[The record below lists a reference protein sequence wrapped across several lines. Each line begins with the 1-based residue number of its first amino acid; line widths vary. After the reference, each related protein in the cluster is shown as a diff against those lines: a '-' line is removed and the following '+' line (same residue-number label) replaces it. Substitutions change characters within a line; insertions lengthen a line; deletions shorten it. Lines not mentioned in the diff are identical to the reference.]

1 MPPTQHIAITIPW
14 YVPVILGA
22 SLVIAALAGSY
33 TFYAVRAMDNVLTV
47 TGSAK
52 TRVTAN
58 SAKWT
63 LTATRTVGQS
73 GIAQGYAQIARDT
86 EAVTSFLTSNGVST
100 DSITTQPAMLEEV
113 YKTDSSL
120 PKEYNIRQTVVV
132 QSTEVDTLDA
142 LSKRIVELSNKGIL
156 MTGNW
161 IEFYVSNLP
170 ELRVS
175 LLTEAITDARNR
187 AENIAKSGGQSVGSL
202 KSASSGVVQV
212 LAPNSIDVSDYGQY
226 DTQSK
231 EKEVMVT
238 ARATFFVR

>member
-1 MPPTQHIAITIPW
+1 MQTSW
-14 YVPVILGA
+14 YAPFVLGGA
-22 SLVIAALAGSY
+22 LIVAAALGSY

-52 TRVTAN
+52 KAVTADTV
-58 SAKWT
+58 KWSVT
-63 LTATRTVGQS
+63 VTRTVGEE
-73 GIAQGYAQIARDT
+73 GIAAGYIRVGKDT
-86 EAVTSFLTSNGVST
+86 DTVLAFLKTNGVLETAVTM
-100 DSITTQPAMLEEV
+100 QPQVMEEM
-113 YKTDSSL
+113 YRGEGY
-120 PKEYNIRQTVVV
+120 PRQFNIRQTIVV
-132 QSTEVDTLDA
+132 QGKEVALVDG
-142 LSKRIVELSNKGIL
+142 LSKRVSELSQKDIL
-156 MTGNW
+156 VTSNW

-175 LLTEAITDARNR
+175 LLADAVKDARAR
-187 AENIAKSGGQSVGSL
+187 AEQIARAGGQSVGAL

-212 LAPNSIDVSDYGQY
+212 LAPNSIDVADYGQY